1 MFFIKKIV
9 SSIVTLFLVSVISFT
24 VLNVIPGDPVLSKLG
39 VDATQEQV
47 TALKKELGLD
57 KPKYIAYAE
66 WLGNSVQGDM
76 GKSIRFTVP
85 VNQLIST
92 RIDKTIDLSIL
103 AMGITIAVGFPLG
116 LISAVYNKGKISK
129 FLSFFTMLGVSV
141 PSFWSGLILMMIFG
155 LYFKISFNNK
165 GLMLPAVTL
174 SISMISVT
182 AIYLKNIIL
191 EEFHKDYVRAAVA
204 KGRNRNIIIVTDI
217 LRNIML
223 PMLTI
228 ISGLFVKILAGSI
241 VVESLFNISGLGSL
255 MVLAVENRDYP
266 VVQALVLYSAVIVIG
281 INLITDLLYSFIDP
295 RVKIS

>member
-76 GKSIRFTVP
+76 GKSIRFAVP

-165 GLMLPAVTL
+165 SLMLPAVTL

-182 AIYLKNIIL
+182 AIYLIIL
-191 EEFHKDYVRAAVA
+191 EEFHKDYVRAAIA

-255 MVLAVENRDYP
+255 MVLAVENRDFP